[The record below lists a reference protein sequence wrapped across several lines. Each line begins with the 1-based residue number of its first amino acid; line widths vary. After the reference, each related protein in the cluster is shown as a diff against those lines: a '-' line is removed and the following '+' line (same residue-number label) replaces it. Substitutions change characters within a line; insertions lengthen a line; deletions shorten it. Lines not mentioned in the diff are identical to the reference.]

1 MRALTVLEALGEQP
15 DRGLTALATRS
26 RADEVDRVP
35 AAPHARSRRGS
46 CSATRQTGTFAL
58 GAKMAILGDRV
69 GRNGALMHVAP
80 PVMDRLRDRTGENV
94 NLVVRDGG
102 TATYWLRG
110 KGYHSIRLFAQS
122 GRRGPLHAGGASL
135 ILLAHAE
142 RAVQDHVLSRPLEQF
157 TPYTVTDPDR
167 LREIFRRIR
176 HNGFNVALNDL
187 DEGAFSVSAPI
198 RDGRGEVV
206 AGISVAGAAI
216 RLDEARR
223 ADYVEAV
230 QKAAA
235 EISSGL
241 GSATGGLPSAA
252 DGLLAFS
259 V

>member
-1 MRALTVLEALGEQP
+1 MSEKKGYRIEAVVRALTVLEALGEHP
-15 DRGLTALATRS
+15 DQGVTALATRLGLTKS
-26 RADEVDRVP
+26 IVFRLLNTLESQGFVQRDP
-35 AAPHARSRRGS
+35 QS
-46 CSATRQTGTFAL
+46 GTFSL

-80 PVMDRLRDRTGENV
+80 PVMDRLRDVTGENV
-94 NLVVRDGG
+94 NLVVREGVNSHVL
-102 TATYWLRG
+102 ATRE
-110 KGYHSIRLFAQS
+110 GYHSIRLFAQS

-142 RAVQDHVLSRPLEQF
+142 PAVQDRVLSRPLEQF
-157 TPYTVTDPDR
+157 TPYTVTEPDR
-167 LREIFRRIR
+167 LRDIFRRIQR
-176 HNGFNVALNDL
+176 NGYNVALNDL

-216 RLDEARR
+216 RLDESRR
-223 ADYVEAV
+223 AQYLEAV

-241 GSATGGLPSAA
+241 GLG
-252 DGLLAFS
+252 
-259 V
+259 